1 MKKKLLALL
10 ISILI
15 IFSAIPFG
23 VFAAPASDIL
33 AEMLDNLFL
42 DALAYAGYNVNAQK
56 NDGTIFKKYS
66 SSVAA
71 AIRSKIGYG
80 TGPSGTETVA
90 KSGTATGNAPDIPKF
105 EQNGL
110 CCASYI
116 SYVYFNYLPNI
127 AGVDVSGVTRPSNYR
142 AAISYNTLADSWV
155 NSGTARRISF
165 TQNSNSFTPA
175 EKIPI
180 GSLIIFKDSSGTVRH
195 VAIYAGAYGGKNFIT
210 HVGNENGPEFC
221 TIEGMLKSGLPQTV
235 NQIVVPNFVNPN
247 GIIEVRKTDTDGNSL
262 AGAYFVATLVT
273 DSEKQYLIGPTD
285 NNGYAK
291 TAGNVPYGT
300 YTVKETVFP
309 TNYRSYGQN
318 EWTVTVGSE
327 NKGVASFS
335 AINEL
340 IPGGIK
346 IIKASEDGNISGINF
361 NVSGNGIDRDAV
373 TDINGEITIDGLRPG
388 LYTVTEKVSEV
399 YIPQIS
405 EQVTVISGKTAT
417 VHFNNKLKRGNLT
430 VTKNAEDGF
439 TEGLSFGITGISL
452 SGKSVEMY
460 AVSNAEGKAYFTG
473 IPIGSYKLF
482 ELNTPQQYVIPAEL
496 DITVKWNETA
506 ETVIYNALKKWR
518 AEIRKADSELGN
530 AQGDAVL
537 EGAVYGLFKDGI
549 LLKEYSTDKNGY
561 ILTDFFPCGTGYYLK
576 ELKPS
581 KGYLIDRTVH
591 NIGADAALYSAEY
604 NKIYLNCY
612 EAVIKSNV
620 TLIKH
625 SDDGSTQ
632 IETPEAGAKFQLY
645 LKSAGSYSNAKERE
659 KDLLTVNIN
668 GIAMSKDLPYGVYT
682 VKQIKGKTGFSLMP
696 AFDIEISKHAEVYSY
711 IINNSPF
718 KAFIDI
724 VKKDAATGKVI
735 PAAGVGFKVK
745 NLATGK
751 FLVQHINYPTPMD
764 IEVFYTDSNGRLR
777 LPEKLSY
784 GDYAII
790 EQCTAEGYILDS
802 EPVKFTVDGT
812 QDTVT
817 VEKLNYPQMGT
828 LTVTKE
834 GEIFSSVYEKD
845 GLYIPKYET
854 VGLKN
859 AEFSVFA
866 AEDIYTP
873 DGTLRCAKGEKA
885 DSIITGEDG
894 KATTK
899 PLFLG
904 KYEIR
909 ETKAPNG
916 YVLTNEPVYAE
927 LKYAGQEVKITST
940 AVSVNNKRQKA
951 VICLRKSLEK
961 DETFSLGKTSEY
973 TSVKFGL
980 FAAERLTAADGSE
993 IPADGL
999 LEVISVDEN
1008 GNGIFTADIPVG
1020 AKLYV
1025 KETATDGHYILS
1037 DEKYPVKFTYG
1048 GQDISSVQLVINDG
1062 KAIENRIIR
1071 GRTDG
1076 IKTDE
1081 DLNPIGKAVF
1091 GLFKPDET
1099 VFTESTALAVTES
1112 DENGAF
1118 SFTGIPYG
1126 KWIIKEL
1133 SCPDR
1138 YVLSDKLYEVN
1149 ITEDGE
1155 VLSLGIQNKTVTGT
1169 VRVIK
1174 LSKADISRKL
1184 HGAEFYIYSDTD
1196 NNGVF
1201 NPDTDIYIGRL
1212 EETENGIYSL
1222 SKLKFGGYF
1231 LYENKAPDG
1240 HEKDNRYFY
1249 FQIKKDGET
1258 VTVENE
1264 KGVGFV
1270 NEPIPVPEVPSSPK
1284 TGDIFNPR
1292 VFIINGLSALFV
1304 SVTSLIFLSKKSGK
1318 E

>member
-1 MKKKLLALL
+1 MRKIKSIISLVLALILACAAALPISAAGPIEGDSLYINTHIDAINSATGKNYLSDTGDTMDFLKLKAYDQNPVYCIEKGARFTRTLYKAQTLANSAYWKKLTEKAREG
-10 ISILI
+10 I
-15 IFSAIPFG
+15 
-23 VFAAPASDIL
+23 
-33 AEMLDNLFL
+33 
-42 DALAYAGYNVNAQK
+42 ALAAAFGYPAQS
-56 NDGTIFKKYS
+56 YS
-66 SSVAA
+66 ALGV
-71 AIRSKIGYG
+71 
-80 TGPSGTETVA
+80 PSA
-90 KSGTATGNAPDIPKF
+90 DDAYTATQFIIWEYQQGLRTAPD
-105 EQNGL
+105 EQI
-110 CCASYI
+110 ADRRYRAK
-116 SYVYFNYLPNI
+116 I
-127 AGVDVSGVTRPSNYR
+127 AG
-142 AAISYNTLADSWV
+142 
-155 NSGTARRISF
+155 
-165 TQNSNSFTPA
+165 TPA
-175 EKIPI
+175 ETAYKNILSNIRKYISDPQ
-180 GSLIIFKDSSGTVRH
+180 
-195 VAIYAGAYGGKNFIT
+195 YGGNTQNLYGFVQLT
-210 HVGNENGPEFC
+210 
-221 TIEGMLKSGLPQTV
+221 SGSTSKEQEIICFYGETPKLLEK
-235 NQIVVPNFVNPN
+235 
-247 GIIEVRKTDTDGNSL
+247 GYIEVYKKDTDGNLLDGAEFSVYNSS
-262 AGAYFVATLVT
+262 GAYVT
-273 DSEKQYLIGPTD
+273 KIGPTV
-285 NNGYAK
+285 NGYARSAEI
-291 TAGNVPYGT
+291 TLGT
-300 YTVKETVFP
+300 YKVVETKFP
-309 TNYRSYGQN
+309 QNYRKYDKDT
-318 EWTVTVGSE
+318 WTVTLNSGST
-327 NKGVASFS
+327 KFT
-335 AINEL
+335 INAVNE
-340 IPGGIK
+340 IVPGACR
-346 IIKASEDGNISGINF
+346 IIKASEDGVIAG
-361 NVSGNGIDRDAV
+361 VSFRITGNG
-373 TDINGEITIDGLRPG
+373 TDETAKTNENGEIIFSSLKPG
-388 LYTVTEKVSEV
+388 RYTVTEDTEDK
-399 YIPQIS
+399 YIPQES
-405 EQVTVISGKTAT
+405 KAVTVVTGETAVVT
-417 VHFNNKLKRGNLT
+417 FSNVLKKGSLK
-430 VTKNAEDGF
+430 VTKTAEDGF
-439 TEGLSFGITGISL
+439 KDNFTFRLTGTSYSGLP
-452 SGKSVEMY
+452 VNEY
-460 AVSNAEGKAYFTG
+460 AVTNNDGEAVFENVL
-473 IPIGSYKLF
+473 IGTDYVL
-482 ELNTPQQYVIPAEL
+482 EEINTPARYVVPESQTALIEWNKVT
-496 DITVKWNETA
+496 DISVSNT
-506 ETVIYNALKKWR
+506 LKKWR
-518 AEIRKADSELGN
+518 ADVCKFDGELNKEGAPQGN
-530 AQGDAVL
+530 ASL
-537 EGAVYGLFKDGI
+537 KGAVYGLYKGGQ
-549 LLKEYSTDKNGY
+549 LTATYTTDENGRFV
-561 ILTDFFPCGTGYYLK
+561 TDYYVCADDWTIREIHPSTGYLLDDTVYK
-576 ELKPS
+576 IDCRPGK
-581 KGYLIDRTVH
+581 YTLIRNT
-591 NIGADAALYSAEY
+591 EY
-604 NKIYLNCY
+604 INVF
-612 EAVIKSNV
+612 EQVIKGRINI
-620 TLIKH
+620 IKH
-625 SDDGSTQ
+625 SDDGSTK
-632 IETPEAGAKFQLY
+632 IETPETGAEFEVF
-645 LKSAGSYSNAKERE
+645 LKSAGSYASSKKSERDRLKTDKYGFAE
-659 KDLLTVNIN
+659 TKP
-668 GIAMSKDLPYGVYT
+668 LPYGVYT
-682 VKQIKGKTGFSLMP
+682 VKQVSGTAGAELIKP
-696 AFDIEISKHAEVYSY
+696 FDVYINADGEAYRY
-711 IINNSPF
+711 IINNAAF

-724 VKKDAATGKVI
+724 VKKDATTGKVI

-751 FLVQHINYPTPMD
+751 FLVQHVNYPTPMD
-764 IEVFYTDSNGRLR
+764 IDVFYTDSNGRLR

-834 GEIFSSVYEKD
+834 GEIFSSVHEKD

-854 VGLKN
+854 AGLKN

-885 DSIITGEDG
+885 DSIITGEGG

-951 VICLRKSLEK
+951 VIRLRKSLEK
-961 DETFSLGKTSEY
+961 DKTFALGNVNEY

-1037 DEKYPVKFTYG
+1037 DKKYPVEFTYS
-1048 GQDISSVQLVINDG
+1048 GQDISSVQLIINGG
-1062 KAIENRIIR
+1062 KVIENRIIR
-1071 GRTDG
+1071 GRIDG

-1081 DLNPIGKAVF
+1081 NLNPIEKAVF

-1133 SCPDR
+1133 SCPDC

-1149 ITEDGE
+1149 ITEDGA
-1155 VLSLGIQNKTVTGT
+1155 VLSLAIKNKTVTGT

-1201 NPDTDIYIGRL
+1201 DPETDSYIGRL
-1212 EETENGIYSL
+1212 EEAENGVYSL

-1240 HEKDNRYFY
+1240 YKKDDRYFY
-1249 FQIKKDGET
+1249 FQIKKDGEA

-1270 NEPIPVPEVPSSPK
+1270 NVPIPIPEVPSSPK
-1284 TGDIFNPR
+1284 TGDISNPL
-1292 VFIINGLSALFV
+1292 VFIIIGLSALFV
-1304 SVTSLIFLSKKSGK
+1304 SSASLIFLRKKSGK